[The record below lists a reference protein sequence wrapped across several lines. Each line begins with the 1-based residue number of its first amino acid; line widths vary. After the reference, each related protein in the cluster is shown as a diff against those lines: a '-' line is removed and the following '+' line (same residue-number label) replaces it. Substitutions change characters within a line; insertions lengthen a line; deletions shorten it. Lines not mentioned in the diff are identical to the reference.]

1 MRKLRKLRKVITAIL
16 IIIAAYWLL
25 QKTHIVPSIRDV
37 FGAKPVVID
46 ETPILI
52 KEIKSIGQL
61 ITYTSYDE
69 VVADSVIV
77 TRGSDFVNAFN
88 HLSPVPLLPSADK
101 QLVLIA
107 KGKVLAGINLSML
120 TDSSLTIRNDTITL
134 FLPKAEIID
143 AIVNP
148 SDFEVFIE
156 KGQLTSQEVTLVKLQ
171 ARRKLQ
177 ARALQQNILAKS
189 DAKAKAVL
197 QDFLGSLGYGKVVVE

>member
-1 MRKLRKLRKVITAIL
+1 MIKPLKVITGFL
-16 IIIAAYWLL
+16 VIIAAYLLL
-25 QKTHIVPSIRDV
+25 QKLHIFPSIHSI
-37 FGAKPVVID
+37 FGSKPVVID

-69 VVADSVIV
+69 VVADTTIV
-77 TRGSDFVNAFN
+77 TRGSTFVNAFN
-88 HLSPVPLLPSADK
+88 RLAPVPLLPSADK

-107 KGKVLAGINLSML
+107 KGKVLAGINLSLL
-120 TDSSLTIRNDTITL
+120 TDISLTIRNDTVTL
-134 FLPKAEIID
+134 ILPKAQIID

-148 SDFEVFIE
+148 TDIEVFTE
-156 KGQLTSQEVTLVKLQ
+156 KGQLTSQEVTNVKLQ

-177 ARALQQNILAKS
+177 TRALQQNILAKA

-197 QDFLGSLGYGKVVVE
+197 QDFLRGLGYKVVVK

>member
-1 MRKLRKLRKVITAIL
+1 MKKSRNVLITIF
-16 IIIAAYWLL
+16 IIVAAYWLL
-25 QKTHIVPSIRDV
+25 QKTHVLPSIRDI
-37 FGAKPVVID
+37 FRARPVVID

-61 ITYTSYDE
+61 ITFTDYDE
-69 VVADSVIV
+69 VVADTVIL
-77 TRGSDFVNAFN
+77 TRGSAFVNAFN
-88 HLSPVPLLPSADK
+88 RLAAVPLLPSADK

-107 KGKVLAGINLSML
+107 KGKVLAGTNLFVL
-120 TDSSLTIRNDTITL
+120 TDSSLTIRNDTVTL
-134 FLPKAEIID
+134 FLPKAAIID

-177 ARALQQNILAKS
+177 SRALQQNILGKA
-189 DAKAKAVL
+189 DAKAKTVMK
-197 QDFLGSLGYGKVVVE
+197 DFLESLGYRKVVVE